1 MKTKAN
7 KGGNTQSSQQW
18 PATANTSSDER
29 DTAGRDERSEL
40 NTTSG
45 DTQSLKAEILSSL
58 RSELAEI
65 FCTELRSMLGDDL
78 STIKSELQVVKVE
91 FSNTMVSMQS
101 GMSTLK
107 STVKDM
113 EQYFYLFG

>member
-1 MKTKAN
+1 MTQP
-7 KGGNTQSSQQW
+7 GGMSEVSSIRLQ
-18 PATANTSSDER
+18 AT
-29 DTAGRDERSEL
+29 L
-40 NTTSG
+40 K
-45 DTQSLKAEILSSL
+45 SLKAEILSSL

-65 FCTELRSMLGDDL
+65 FRTELRSMLGDDL